1 MLRKKAVAFWILG
14 AFVAFVGH
22 GVATAEDNGTGEPLI
37 DATGAAKTVS
47 LAPKEQL
54 EQANT
59 FVAAMERIR
68 DTVSRELS
76 EARNKKDVVKTLC
89 LDDKLN
95 QLDVA
100 LRKVL
105 DRVKALQVAVERGD
119 SELSGHEYTI
129 ISVLHQRAL
138 QLDAEARQ
146 CIGKEIVAV
155 GDSDTKLEIE
165 GDLPGEEQTT
175 TFPTPP
181 LITEPPTC
189 ASCFE

>member
-1 MLRKKAVAFWILG
+1 MLVRKAVAFSILG

-22 GVATAEDNGTGEPLI
+22 GVATAEDTGAGEPLI
-37 DATGAAKTVS
+37 DAAAAKTVS

-68 DTVSRELS
+68 ETVSRELS

-100 LRKVL
+100 LRKVT
-105 DRVKALQVAVERGD
+105 DRVKALEVAVERGD

-146 CIGKEIVAV
+146 CIGKEIVSV